1 LILLELHTPLK
12 VVEVVEEILM
22 LEGQVVLVEE
32 DQTLLEPVAA
42 QVQEFNQHKTQE
54 YHFLQSM
61 EMMGEFLT
69 PHMMVAAAVELA
81 VLVETPAPALVVL
94 VEMDNLSPLSLLPLS
109 NLPFLPQS
117 DQLGHLP

>member
-1 LILLELHTPLK
+1 MELHTPLK

-32 DQTLLEPVAA
+32 DQTLLQPVAA

-69 PHMMVAAAVELA
+69 PQMMVVAAVELA
-81 VLVETPAPALVVL
+81 VLVETPATALVVL
-94 VEMDNLSPLSLLPLS
+94 VEMDNLSPISLLPLS
-109 NLPFLPQS
+109 NLPFLLQS